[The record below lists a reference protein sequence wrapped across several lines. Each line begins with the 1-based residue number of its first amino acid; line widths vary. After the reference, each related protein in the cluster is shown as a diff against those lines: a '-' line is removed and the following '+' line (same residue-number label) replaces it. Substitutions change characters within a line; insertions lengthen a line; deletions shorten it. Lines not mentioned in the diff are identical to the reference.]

1 MNYIAYLTVFLL
13 TIQLSS
19 AQKVNESKFP
29 DSYFGIYTGEI
40 VINSEKGLKN
50 YPMEFHLLPTD
61 SLGVFNYMIVY
72 GKDENRQ
79 ERKYTLKEKDKAKG
93 IYTLDENNGILLDCK
108 VIENRMYFLFEVM
121 DNLLTTFIVFND
133 EHLVFEIVVTD
144 TKQKNSSGGQDKD
157 TPEVISY
164 PITGVQKAVL
174 NKQ

>member
-1 MNYIAYLTVFLL
+1 MNHIAYLTAFLL
-13 TIQLSS
+13 TIQLSI
-19 AQKVNESKFP
+19 AQKNNESIFP

-40 VINSEKGLKN
+40 LINSEKGLKN

-121 DNLLTTFIVFND
+121 DNLLTTFIVCND
-133 EHLVFEIVVTD
+133 EYLVFEIVVTD
-144 TKQKNSSGGQDKD
+144 TKQKNISG
-157 TPEVISY
+157 
-164 PITGVQKAVL
+164 
-174 NKQ
+174 